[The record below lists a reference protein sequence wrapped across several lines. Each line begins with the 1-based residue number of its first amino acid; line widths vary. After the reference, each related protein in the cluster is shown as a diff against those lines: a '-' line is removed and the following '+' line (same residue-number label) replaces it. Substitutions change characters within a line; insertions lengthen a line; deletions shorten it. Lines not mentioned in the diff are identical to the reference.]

1 MCWSQVP
8 ADVPQVPLQRDIEQ
22 QQKSLRLKPE
32 AASKLLALDLRKDT
46 DLARSHF
53 LHRLRLLGIEWGVRA
68 TDAQRNRGT
77 FRESWQLQ
85 WSLSWRCASSRPAC
99 MARPWPRPPRPGC
112 APA

>member
-1 MCWSQVP
+1 MCWAGA

-53 LHRLRLLGIEWGVRA
+53 LHRLRLLGIDWGSA
-68 TDAQRNRGT
+68 PPTQRNRGT

-85 WSLSWRCASSRPAC
+85 WEPELAVRIIEASVHGATVAQAATAKLRPA
-99 MARPWPRPPRPGC
+99 
-112 APA
+112 